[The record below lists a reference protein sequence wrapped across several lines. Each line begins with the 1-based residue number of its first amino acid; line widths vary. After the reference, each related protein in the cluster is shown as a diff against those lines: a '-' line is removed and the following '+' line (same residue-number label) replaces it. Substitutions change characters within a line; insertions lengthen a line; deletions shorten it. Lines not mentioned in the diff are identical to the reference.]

1 VNPHRL
7 YRSRRDRQLAGVAA
21 GVAEYLE
28 VDPSLVR
35 VLWILSAFFGG
46 FSILLYIVMA
56 FVVPFEPTVTPEA
69 GAEPGPDQRPDD
81 GTASLAWPAPWPDQ
95 RPDGRHGGRGG
106 LYLGVVLVVF
116 GAIAL
121 ADTLIPGWSGFS
133 HLGPALLLALGVA
146 LLTGSI
152 RRGAHQP

>member
-1 VNPHRL
+1 MNPHRL

-28 VDPSLVR
+28 VDLSLVR

-56 FVVPFEPTVTPEA
+56 FVVPFEPTLTPEV
-69 GAEPGPDQRPDD
+69 GAEPGPDQRPDR
-81 GTASLAWPAPWPDQ
+81 G
-95 RPDGRHGGRGG
+95 HGGRGG